1 MAVKRIYL
9 IFIIS
14 IIVACKKQ
22 EKKFAP
28 ISLPK
33 NLITKNKELTKK
45 EKETW
50 FLKDILSDTIPGLS
64 LERLRD
70 SFQFK
75 NPEKRIIVA
84 VLDTEVD
91 IDHNVIKNNVWV
103 NKDEIPDNGV
113 DDDKNGY
120 IDDINGWNF
129 LGAKNGE
136 NNTFTS
142 YSYTRVVKKLAPK
155 YKNLKDTDSIDSE
168 EYNYYLAAKKRFE
181 KMKKY
186 AKEDID
192 YSNMLINSLN
202 NVESHLAKYF
212 PKKQFKIVSLDSLKK
227 LYPNDKELQRSI
239 LIKSNFINY
248 GFSRQYMN
256 NYKLKAE
263 AREVKMLNLDY
274 DERALTEDDPED
286 INDIFYGNNLVS
298 NNTDFFY
305 HGTEISGSILRVNDK
320 VDIMPV
326 CITPVGNESDKDIA
340 VGIKY
345 AVDNG
350 ASIINMSFGKRFSIN
365 TQWVL
370 DAMKYAEEHNVLIVS
385 SAGNWNYDLNKV
397 NNYFPNDNINNGKE
411 YVNNF
416 ILVGGITSKLNKE
429 FRYVNSN
436 YGNIDV
442 DAFAPAVDIYTTF
455 PNNIS
460 RLDTGTSLAASLT
473 SGIASLIYQQYPNLK
488 AAQIKQI
495 LMDSGLEFKLEVN
508 NPDIEKIEKTI
519 PINKLSKSGKVINA
533 YNALIMADSISNLKK
548 L

>member
-14 IIVACKKQ
+14 IIVGCKKQ
-22 EKKFAP
+22 EKKFAQ

-33 NLITKNKELTKK
+33 NLITKKKELTKK

-50 FLKDILSDTIPGLS
+50 FLKGILSDTIPGLS
-64 LERLRD
+64 IERLRD

-120 IDDINGWNF
+120 IDNINGSNF

-155 YKNLKDTDSIDSE
+155 YEHLKDTDSIDSE

-202 NVESHLAKYF
+202 NVENHLTNYF
-212 PKKQFKIVSLDSLKK
+212 PKKQFNIASLDSLKE

-248 GFSRQYMN
+248 GFSRQ
-256 NYKLKAE
+256 
-263 AREVKMLNLDY
+263 
-274 DERALTEDDPED
+274 
-286 INDIFYGNNLVS
+286 S
-298 NNTDFFY
+298 
-305 HGTEISGSILRVNDK
+305 
-320 VDIMPV
+320 
-326 CITPVGNESDKDIA
+326 
-340 VGIKY
+340 
-345 AVDNG
+345 
-350 ASIINMSFGKRFSIN
+350 
-365 TQWVL
+365 
-370 DAMKYAEEHNVLIVS
+370 
-385 SAGNWNYDLNKV
+385 
-397 NNYFPNDNINNGKE
+397 
-411 YVNNF
+411 
-416 ILVGGITSKLNKE
+416 
-429 FRYVNSN
+429 
-436 YGNIDV
+436 
-442 DAFAPAVDIYTTF
+442 
-455 PNNIS
+455 
-460 RLDTGTSLAASLT
+460 
-473 SGIASLIYQQYPNLK
+473 
-488 AAQIKQI
+488 
-495 LMDSGLEFKLEVN
+495 
-508 NPDIEKIEKTI
+508 
-519 PINKLSKSGKVINA
+519 
-533 YNALIMADSISNLKK
+533 
-548 L
+548 